1 MGLLNLFN
9 NKPEE
14 KAPRRKQT
22 EQLARKAEFFHL
34 LRPYYEAGL
43 IRDIYKSD
51 HLCILA
57 FGELVYIACQYNPF
71 AGAPVGI
78 YVTYDSIKK
87 MIKKNKVIYSYTE
100 NILSRREKDC
110 KQLIYLMPKSE
121 LERWKAWKV
130 ENQRRV
136 DENEAKS
143 RIDPEFEKEIQKL
156 VDTRAK

>member
-1 MGLLNLFN
+1 MGLLSLFN
-9 NKPEE
+9 KPKE
-14 KAPRRKQT
+14 KTPRQNQVTQT
-22 EQLARKAEFFHL
+22 ARKAEFFKL

-57 FGELVYIACQYNPF
+57 FGELVYIACQYSLY

-87 MIKKNKVIYSYTE
+87 MIKKNRVIYPYTE
-100 NILSRREKDC
+100 KVLSRMDIDC
-110 KQLIYLMPKSE
+110 KQLIYLMPASE
-121 LERWKAWKV
+121 LERWKAWQA

-136 DENEAKS
+136 DEKEAKT
-143 RIDPEFEKEIQKL
+143 RIDPEFEKEIQKRIGL
-156 VDTRAK
+156 K